1 MKRITFVV
9 LFLALVFV
17 FAVGAPA
24 TDATPSVNEI
34 LDKYLEAIGGTAAID
49 KITSRVSRGTVEVV
63 GMDTKGTVEIY
74 EKAPDKLVRIVKIP
88 GVFAWASGFNS
99 TLGWAFNQESGK
111 VQVKKGK
118 ELAAAKF
125 EASFYRNTK
134 LNEYYPRMSLKG
146 VEKIQYRDEKR
157 ETYVI
162 EATPNVGN
170 TERFYFDTT
179 NGLLIRHDTQE
190 ESEEEGK
197 ITVVEYL
204 LDYTAV
210 DGVKLPF
217 TSRQR
222 QGTAVFIFRLT
233 DVKQNVTI
241 DDARFD
247 KPAVR

>member
-1 MKRITFVV
+1 MTFAV
-9 LFLALVFV
+9 LFLVWVFS
-17 FAVGAPA
+17 FRAPA
-24 TDATPSVNEI
+24 TDTTPSVNQI
-34 LDKYLEAIGGTAAID
+34 LDKYVEAIGGTAAID
-49 KITSRVSRGTVEVV
+49 KITSRVSRGTAEIV
-63 GMDTKGTVEIY
+63 GLDVKGTIEIY

-99 TLGWAFNQESGK
+99 TMAWAFNQEAGK
-111 VQVKKGK
+111 VEVKKGK

-125 EASFYRNTK
+125 EASFYRSMK
-134 LNEYYPRMSLKG
+134 LNEYYSRMSLKG

-162 EATPNVGN
+162 EATPNVGY
-170 TERFYFDTT
+170 TERLYFDTA

-190 ESEEEGK
+190 EAEEGK
-197 ITVVEYL
+197 VPIIEYL
-204 LDYTAV
+204 LDYKAV
-210 DGVKLPF
+210 DGIKVPF

-222 QGTAVFIFRLT
+222 QGTTILIFRLT
-233 DVKQNVTI
+233 DVKQNVAI